1 MFTVAILNIFVV
13 FFAYQ
18 ARHKRT
24 EFFLKVS
31 FGLIFLFLALRY
43 NYGNDYSAYLK
54 GFLEVNRVETIDY
67 FDKYWHF
74 DPGWI
79 FLCRIFGP
87 FGFFAMMAVLA
98 LFNCFVYYRFI
109 RKYVPPAYYWFAVFF
124 YVFNPYFMLVHSSAM
139 RQSLAISLF
148 IFSID
153 YIYKKD
159 ALRYFLCIGL
169 AALFHTS
176 ALVLLPIYLLGVF
189 DWKINKIT
197 AVSIFSL
204 WCVDFRIWQRLS
216 A

>member
-1 MFTVAILNIFVV
+1 MIAVAIFNIIVV

-43 NYGNDYSAYLK
+43 DYGNDYSAYLK

-67 FDKYWHF
+67 FDKYLHF

-79 FLCRIFGP
+79 FLCRIFWP

-109 RKYVPPAYYWFAVFF
+109 RKYVPPVYYWFAVFL

-139 RQSLAISLF
+139 RQSLAIS
-148 IFSID
+148 
-153 YIYKKD
+153 
-159 ALRYFLCIGL
+159 
-169 AALFHTS
+169 
-176 ALVLLPIYLLGVF
+176 
-189 DWKINKIT
+189 
-197 AVSIFSL
+197 
-204 WCVDFRIWQRLS
+204 
-216 A
+216 